1 LVQAS
6 TLGYKTNHRLSKG
19 VEKRGG
25 RSHWWRMIINKN
37 KSRIEK
43 LTLFHDSSLEIV
55 NKEKLTMKAKIIHKN
70 CPNKKTNHLS
80 ITDRID
86 DWFFGSRRKESTQS
100 APTIQNQIEDYI
112 NNVDIELLMETYD
125 MLVDTSKQLK
135 PLMKEITPFFIDL
148 VKNSNPTK
156 MP

>member
-1 LVQAS
+1 MESFDSLLFLVQAS

-37 KSRIEK
+37 KSRMEK

-80 ITDRID
+80 ITDRI
-86 DWFFGSRRKESTQS
+86 GSTIGFLALGEKNLRKVLQ
-100 APTIQNQIEDYI
+100 
-112 NNVDIELLMETYD
+112 
-125 MLVDTSKQLK
+125 
-135 PLMKEITPFFIDL
+135 PFKIR
-148 VKNSNPTK
+148 
-156 MP
+156 